1 MYSVNGE
8 DIFVVDGHMHFWDAG
23 PDNHRNEYGNAW
35 IKCFYDYHSALSPAE
50 HVWSFEKYCNY
61 GEEALINDQFI
72 EGYVDVAVLNST
84 YLYEFFKTGFNTH
97 QKNNTIKQKHP
108 DRFVLCGSFD
118 PREEEAGRLMRRAVE
133 AFGGLDLLV
142 ANAGT
147 TAHGP
152 VEGSDPEKWWRV
164 LEVNL
169 LGAYL
174 CARAAIPH
182 LKARGSGK
190 IITIGSG
197 MGQRAYAEASAYG
210 CSKAG
215 LSMLTRVL
223 AAELWEHDI
232 SVNELIPGPVITAM
246 NPVGPGSPSRFGEI
260 EWNKKPEDVVP
271 LALFLATQPA
281 RGPTGQKYSL
291 TRRDL

>member
-1 MYSVNGE
+1 MTAVGST
-8 DIFVVDGHMHFWDAG
+8 
-23 PDNHRNEYGNAW
+23 
-35 IKCFYDYHSALSPAE
+35 L
-50 HVWSFEKYCNY
+50 
-61 GEEALINDQFI
+61 
-72 EGYVDVAVLNST
+72 EGKVAVV
-84 YLYEFFKTGFNTH
+84 TGAGRGIGRAIAVGYAAAGAAVVCAARTRA
-97 QKNNTIKQKHP
+97 QVEETAAAIAESGGRALAAAA
-108 DRFVLCGSFD
+108 DVT
-118 PREEEAGRLMRRAVE
+118 REQEVDRLMRRAVE
-133 AFGGLDLLV
+133 AFGGIDILV

-152 VEGSDPEKWWRV
+152 VEGSDPEEWWRV

-182 LKARGSGK
+182 LKARRSGK
-190 IITIGSG
+190 IIAIGSG
-197 MGQRAYAEASAYG
+197 MGQRAYADASAYG

-246 NPVGPGSPSRFGEI
+246 NPDDADSPSRFGAI

-271 LALFLATQPA
+271 LALFLAAQPA

>member
-1 MYSVNGE
+1 MTAVGST
-8 DIFVVDGHMHFWDAG
+8 
-23 PDNHRNEYGNAW
+23 
-35 IKCFYDYHSALSPAE
+35 L
-50 HVWSFEKYCNY
+50 
-61 GEEALINDQFI
+61 
-72 EGYVDVAVLNST
+72 EGKVAVV
-84 YLYEFFKTGFNTH
+84 TG
-97 QKNNTIKQKHP
+97 
-108 DRFVLCGSFD
+108 
-118 PREEEAGRLMRRAVE
+118 AGRGIGRAIAIGYAAAGAAVVCAARTRAQVEETAAAIAESGGRALAAAADVTREQEVDHLMRRAAE
-133 AFGGLDLLV
+133 AFGGIDILV

-152 VEGSDPEKWWRV
+152 VEGSDPEEWWRV

-190 IITIGSG
+190 IIAIGSG
-197 MGQRAYAEASAYG
+197 MGQRAYADASAYG

-246 NPVGPGSPSRFGEI
+246 NPVGPGGPSRFGAI

-271 LALFLATQPA
+271 LALFLAAQPA

>member
-1 MYSVNGE
+1 MTA
-8 DIFVVDGHMHFWDAG
+8 DG
-23 PDNHRNEYGNAW
+23 RT
-35 IKCFYDYHSALSPAE
+35 L
-50 HVWSFEKYCNY
+50 
-61 GEEALINDQFI
+61 
-72 EGYVDVAVLNST
+72 EGRVAVV
-84 YLYEFFKTGFNTH
+84 TGAGRGIGRAIAAGYAAAGAAVVCAARTRT
-97 QKNNTIKQKHP
+97 QVEETVAAISESGGRALAAET
-108 DRFVLCGSFD
+108 DVT
-118 PREEEAGRLMRRAVE
+118 REEEAGRLMRGAVE
-133 AFGGLDLLV
+133 AFGGLDILV

-147 TAHGP
+147 NASGP
-152 VEGSDPEKWWRV
+152 VEESDPEEWRRV

-197 MGQRAYAEASAYG
+197 MGQRACAGDSAYC

-223 AAELWEHDI
+223 AAELSEHEI
-232 SVNELIPGPVITAM
+232 SVNELIPGPVATAL
-246 NPVGPGSPSRFGEI
+246 NPAAPGSISRFGVI

-271 LALFLATQPA
+271 LALFLAAQPA
-281 RGPTGQKYSL
+281 PGPTGQKFSL
-291 TRRDL
+291 ARRDL

>member
-1 MYSVNGE
+1 MTAVGST
-8 DIFVVDGHMHFWDAG
+8 
-23 PDNHRNEYGNAW
+23 
-35 IKCFYDYHSALSPAE
+35 L
-50 HVWSFEKYCNY
+50 
-61 GEEALINDQFI
+61 
-72 EGYVDVAVLNST
+72 EGKVAVV
-84 YLYEFFKTGFNTH
+84 TGAGRGIGRAIAIGYAAAGAAVVCAARTRA
-97 QKNNTIKQKHP
+97 QVEETAAAIAES
-108 DRFVLCGSFD
+108 GSRALAAAAD
-118 PREEEAGRLMRRAVE
+118 VTREQEVDRLMRRAAE
-133 AFGGLDLLV
+133 AFGGIDILV

-152 VEGSDPEKWWRV
+152 VEGSDPEEWWRV

-190 IITIGSG
+190 IIAIGSG
-197 MGQRAYAEASAYG
+197 MGQRAYADASAYG

-232 SVNELIPGPVITAM
+232 SVNELIPGPVATAM
-246 NPVGPGSPSRFGEI
+246 NPVGPGGPSRFGAI

-271 LALFLATQPA
+271 LALFLAAQPA

>member
-1 MYSVNGE
+1 MTAVGST
-8 DIFVVDGHMHFWDAG
+8 
-23 PDNHRNEYGNAW
+23 
-35 IKCFYDYHSALSPAE
+35 L
-50 HVWSFEKYCNY
+50 
-61 GEEALINDQFI
+61 
-72 EGYVDVAVLNST
+72 EGKVAVV
-84 YLYEFFKTGFNTH
+84 TGAGRGIGRAIATGYAAAGAAVVCAARTRA
-97 QKNNTIKQKHP
+97 QVEETAAAIAESGGRALAAAA
-108 DRFVLCGSFD
+108 DVT
-118 PREEEAGRLMRRAVE
+118 REEEAGRLMRRAVE